1 MLSPGANIGNY
12 RVLQKIGTG
21 GMGAVYL
28 AEHPLIGKKVALK
41 VIHKELSTNRE
52 VVQRFFQEARAVN
65 KIGNEHIVEI
75 HDFGVTP
82 EGDNFYIMEY
92 LEGRTL
98 ASVLTHSSVIDVMRS
113 LHIGAQIANALS
125 AAHAQGIIH
134 RDLKPDNIML
144 MQRMGDQDFVKVLD
158 FGLAKM
164 FQGGQSAVQTA
175 AGVLLGTP
183 QYMSP
188 EACESKRDLI
198 DHRTDIYALGILLF
212 QMMTGVLPFNG
223 DSMGEVLVK
232 QVTALPPGPR
242 GLNPNIPPS
251 VEQIL
256 LRCLAK
262 APDARFPTMSALRE
276 ALLDPERYLRASP
289 PIAPAR
295 SVAPGEVTA
304 QQVMA
309 AAAQRQRELAQGAT
323 AAFQP
328 NQGFAPTAAHQPG
341 GYAATAA
348 LSPNVMGMAAT
359 AAFSPQQQ
367 GGYQQPSSYQQPGG
381 HGATSAFAPQQPGG
395 YGATAAFSPQ
405 QHGHAANAPQQ
416 KTMLAGEVPRPAPHG
431 QPQQPYVQYQQP
443 AGAMP
448 LMPSARSMDASGQR
462 TVMDDS
468 HHVSNLPAAHQPL
481 PLPAPQ
487 RTVVAGGQ
495 LPAMIAP
502 PVPMTEPART
512 TGLPHP
518 VQPAM
523 NTMRI
528 ATPMGHTS
536 HPPKSVWPMV
546 LVIGLVLGLGG
557 GGLAVWLSGGDDESS
572 AGSAKEP
579 GSATTGSA
587 TTGSAGSAQPAV
599 AMAIDAGATVT
610 PIADASAAPATADA
624 AAGSADPA
632 TTIDG
637 SVSTVPADAA
647 SREPTVKLVKL
658 TLDSQPPGATVFGPD
673 GTELGTTPLKTEW
686 PAATDPVKFTF
697 KLKGY
702 RDKVKE
708 LTVSANLLTRVDLDR
723 AVGGTRPPAGTGK
736 GSAKTQRDNG
746 VGNGLERPD

>member
-1 MLSPGANIGNY
+1 
-12 RVLQKIGTG
+12 
-21 GMGAVYL
+21 MGAVYL
-28 AEHPLIGKKVALK
+28 AEHPLIGKKIALK
-41 VIHKELSTNRE
+41 VIHKELATNRE

-98 ASVLTHSSVIDVMRS
+98 ASVLTHSAVLDIMRS
-113 LHIGAQIANALS
+113 LHIGAQIANALG

-164 FQGGQSAVQTA
+164 FQGGPQAVQTA

-198 DHRTDIYALGILLF
+198 DHRTDIYALGVLLF

-223 DSMGEVLVK
+223 ESMGEVLVK
-232 QVTALPPGPR
+232 QVTQLPPGPR

-262 APDARFPTMSALRE
+262 VPDARFPTMAALRD

-295 SVAPGEVTA
+295 SVAPGEGVTA

-309 AAAQRQRELAQGAT
+309 AAAERQRQQNAGVAATAAYNPAGHAAT
-323 AAFQP
+323 AAFNPHQAGHAATAAFNPQAGYAATAAFGQGQP
-328 NQGFAPTAAHQPG
+328 QPGFAPTAAYAGQP
-341 GYAATAA
+341 
-348 LSPNVMGMAAT
+348 
-359 AAFSPQQQ
+359 PQQAQ
-367 GGYQQPSSYQQPGG
+367 AKTMFAPNLQQPQAQYPQPQ
-381 HGATSAFAPQQPGG
+381 AQ
-395 YGATAAFSPQ
+395 Y
-405 QHGHAANAPQQ
+405 
-416 KTMLAGEVPRPAPHG
+416 
-431 QPQQPYVQYQQP
+431 PQQPYQQQQFPQP

-448 LMPSARSMDASGQR
+448 LMPSAQSMNASGQR

-468 HHVSNLPAAHQPL
+468 HHVSNLPAAQL

-487 RTVVAGGQ
+487 KTVVAG
-495 LPAMIAP
+495 AP
-502 PVPMTEPART
+502 PPMLAPPMPAPMP
-512 TGLPHP
+512 GLPQV
-518 VQPAM
+518 VQPKM

-528 ATPMGHTS
+528 ATPLGHS
-536 HPPKSVWPMV
+536 SRPPKKVWPLV

-557 GGLAVWLSGGDDESS
+557 GGLAVFLSRRSESS
-572 AGSAKEP
+572 GDSGSGTEP
-579 GSATTGSA
+579 GSANGSA
-587 TTGSAGSAQPAV
+587 KVGSASPAVGSAKPAV
-599 AMAIDAGATVT
+599 IDAGATVT
-610 PIADASAAPATADA
+610 PIAADA
-624 AAGSADPA
+624 AVATNTTTDAAIAVAAVDAGAL
-632 TTIDG
+632 
-637 SVSTVPADAA
+637 ADAA
-647 SREPTVKLVKL
+647 VAATPDAAMAAKLVRL
-658 TLDSQPPGATVFGPD
+658 TLDSQPQGATVVGPD
-673 GTELGTTPLKTEW
+673 GVELGKTPLKTDW
-686 PAATDPVKFTF
+686 PSATTPVTFTF

-708 LTVSANLLTRVDLDR
+708 LTISANMLTRVDLDR
-723 AVGGTRPPAGTGK
+723 APSGGNQAPRPPT
-736 GSAKTQRDNG
+736 GSAKAPRDNG

>member
-1 MLSPGANIGNY
+1 LLSPGANIGNY

-28 AEHPLIGKKVALK
+28 AEHPLIGKKIALK
-41 VIHKELSTNRE
+41 VIHKELATNRE

-82 EGDNFYIMEY
+82 DGDNFYIMEY

-98 ASVLTHSSVIDVMRS
+98 ASVLTHSAVLDVMRS
-113 LHIGAQIANALS
+113 LHIGAQIANALG

-144 MQRMGDQDFVKVLD
+144 MARMGDQDFVKVLD

-164 FQGGQSAVQTA
+164 FQGGPSAVQTA

-242 GLNPNIPPS
+242 GLNPSIPPS
-251 VEQIL
+251 VEQII

-262 APDARFPTMSALRE
+262 PPDARFPTMQALRD

-289 PIAPAR
+289 PMAAAR
-295 SVAPGEVTA
+295 SVAPGEGVSA

-309 AAAQRQRELAQGAT
+309 AAAQRQRELQQQGQAAT
-323 AAFQP
+323 AAYPPQ
-328 NQGFAPTAAHQPG
+328 QA

-348 LSPNVMGMAAT
+348 
-359 AAFSPQQQ
+359 
-367 GGYQQPSSYQQPGG
+367 YQ
-381 HGATSAFAPQQPGG
+381 
-395 YGATAAFSPQ
+395 PQ
-405 QHGHAANAPQQ
+405 QHGAGYASTAAYQPQQHGAGYAATNAYAPQGAAQMPPGAPSAQQ
-416 KTMLAGEVPRPAPHG
+416 KTMFAPDLQ
-431 QPQQPYVQYQQP
+431 QPQGYQPPQNQYAQP
-443 AGAMP
+443 PGAMP
-448 LMPSARSMDASGQR
+448 LMPSAQQMNASGLR
-462 TVMDDS
+462 TVMDGY
-468 HHVSNLPAAHQPL
+468 NAAQLPAAQL

-487 RTVVAGGQ
+487 KTVVAGQ
-495 LPAMIAP
+495 QPMMVAPAIPDGPKTVAHP
-502 PVPMTEPART
+502 
-512 TGLPHP
+512 GLPQP
-518 VQPAM
+518 VQPKM

-528 ATPMGHTS
+528 ATPLGHMS
-536 HPPKSVWPMV
+536 HPPRKVWPIV

-557 GGLAVWLSGGDDESS
+557 GGLAVFLSRRSS
-572 AGSAKEP
+572 ASADDGSGSSGSNETTAKP
-579 GSATTGSA
+579 TVKPVATPVA
-587 TTGSAGSAQPAV
+587 T
-599 AMAIDAGATVT
+599 IDAGATVT
-610 PIADASAAPATADA
+610 PIQPDAAAVVATPDGGAAPAIVDA
-624 AAGSADPA
+624 AVVTP
-632 TTIDG
+632 
-637 SVSTVPADAA
+637 DAA
-647 SREPTVKLVKL
+647 STTKLVRL
-658 TLDSQPPGATVFGPD
+658 TLDSQPAGATVYGPD
-673 GTELGTTPLKTEW
+673 GAELGKTPLKTDW
-686 PAATDPVKFTF
+686 PASDAPVKFTF

-702 RDKVKE
+702 RDKVKD
-708 LTVSANLLTRVDLDR
+708 LAVTANMLTRVDLDR
-723 AVGGTRPPAGTGK
+723 VPTGGSRPPPSAGK
-736 GSAKTQRDNG
+736 GNEKPPRDNG